1 MLKCEVIEDLIPL
14 VKDGVASRESERLVM
29 EHIQTCENCRKEY
42 ESTNTSTN
50 SQKNGLKDEFIVK
63 KIKQRVF
70 LLQSTVLVAGA
81 ILGGALTGT
90 MGMFYNI
97 LIMPIL
103 GVLCYFAL
111 KQSWYLGV
119 SGIFIL
125 SYLYQIV
132 KESIVEGFK
141 LEWLMGAALYSGIY
155 LAFILAGV
163 IIGGLL
169 HYAIKGRW
177 T

>member
-14 VKDGVASRESERLVM
+14 VKDGVASQESERLVM
-29 EHIQTCENCRKEY
+29 EHIQTCDNCRKEY
-42 ESTNTSTN
+42 DSINSAKK
-50 SQKNGLKDEFIVK
+50 SQKNGPKDEFIVK
-63 KIKQRVF
+63 KIKQRLF

-81 ILGGALTGT
+81 ILGAALTGT

-97 LIMPIL
+97 LLMPIL
-103 GVLCYFAL
+103 GALCFFTL

-119 SGIFIL
+119 TGIFIL
-125 SYLYQIV
+125 SYLYQLI
-132 KESIVEGFK
+132 KGSILEGFK
-141 LEWLMGAALYSGIY
+141 LEWLAGAAFYSGIY